1 MKILDYLFKS
11 KEQREKET
19 AEPVVKT
26 EAPRAVSQITVINAE
41 EIDSLRSHAD
51 KGYPIL
57 VMGGDFNGRQVFP
70 VTKPSDVAQKVFR
83 GKAYPVVTVDRIAL
97 GTYPP
102 FTFWEGMPE
111 DEKKRR
117 EEKASKDYR
126 DAKAEKE
133 YYTQHQHEPGFEP
146 HRYQKPKGI
155 AALPSARKEEVAET
169 PTSKPTSKQTAI
181 KEPKSLGSEPS
192 RQNHPTHVPKWND
205 DEEDEPEDMKTFVT
219 PFRYISTMPKSETL
233 YWKYLQA
240 KKALPPFDMFGT
252 PSDLPEDAVA
262 ALKKI
267 KSEAQNL
274 LDRANACMR
283 QEDWHGAVNLYQ
295 NLLMN
300 KYWEPEPYY
309 ALIEIYER
317 MDRHKD
323 AQAVRQAG
331 IYAFNNVQRRMRNEF
346 LEAARKIDAED
357 LARTMME
364 KGEKVVYGLGLY
376 TVYDPFPCIKQW
388 EQEMLLNS

>member
-11 KEQREKET
+11 KEQRENET

-26 EAPRAVSQITVINAE
+26 EVLKAVSQITVISAE

-57 VMGGDFNGRQVFP
+57 VMGGDFNGRKVFP
-70 VTKPSDVAQKVFR
+70 VIKPSDVAQKVFR
-83 GKAYPVVTVDRIAL
+83 GKTYPVVTVDRIAL

-117 EEKASKDYR
+117 EEKAKKDYR
-126 DAKAEKE
+126 EAKAEKE

-146 HRYQKPKGI
+146 HRYQKPKEI
-155 AALPSARKEEVAET
+155 VALPSAKKEEVAET
-169 PTSKPTSKQTAI
+169 PTSEPTPKQATNT
-181 KEPKSLGSEPS
+181 EPKSLGSEPT

-205 DEEDEPEDMKTFVT
+205 DEEDEPEGMKTFVT
-219 PFRYISTMPKSETL
+219 PFRHIDTMPKSETL

-240 KKALPPFDMFGT
+240 KKALPPFEMFGM
-252 PSDLPEDAVA
+252 PADLPEGAVA

-274 LDRANACMR
+274 LDRANTLMR
-283 QEDWHGAVNLYQ
+283 QEDWHGAANLYQ

-317 MDRHKD
+317 MDRHED

-331 IYAFNNVQRRMRNEF
+331 IYAFNNVQRRMRNDL

-357 LARTMME
+357 LALTMME

>member
-1 MKILDYLFKS
+1 MNILDYIFKS
-11 KEQREKET
+11 KKQREKET

-26 EAPRAVSQITVINAE
+26 EVPKAIPQITVINAE

-57 VMGGDFNGRQVFP
+57 VMGGDFSGSQVFP
-70 VTKPSDVAQKVFR
+70 VIKPSDVAQKVFR
-83 GKAYPVVTVDRIAL
+83 GKTYPVVTVDRIAL
-97 GTYPP
+97 GTHPP

-111 DEKKRR
+111 AEKKRR
-117 EEKASKDYR
+117 VEKADKDYR

-133 YYTQHQHEPGFEP
+133 YFMQHQYEPGFEP
-146 HRYQKPKGI
+146 HRYQKPKEI
-155 AALPSARKEEVAET
+155 VALPSAKKEEVIEA
-169 PTSKPTSKQTAI
+169 PNSKPTPKQATNT
-181 KEPKSLGSEPS
+181 EPKSLGSEPT
-192 RQNHPTHVPKWND
+192 RQNHPTLGPKWND
-205 DEEDEPEDMKTFVT
+205 DEEDEPEGMKTFVT
-219 PFRYISTMPKSETL
+219 PFRYVGSLEKSETL

-240 KKALPPFDMFGT
+240 KKALPPFDMFGM
-252 PSDLPEDAVA
+252 PSELPKDAVT
-262 ALKKI
+262 ALKEI

-274 LDRANACMR
+274 LDRANALMR

-317 MDRHKD
+317 MDRHED

-331 IYAFNNVQRRMRNEF
+331 IYAFNNVQRRMRNEL

-388 EQEMLLNS
+388 EQELLLNS